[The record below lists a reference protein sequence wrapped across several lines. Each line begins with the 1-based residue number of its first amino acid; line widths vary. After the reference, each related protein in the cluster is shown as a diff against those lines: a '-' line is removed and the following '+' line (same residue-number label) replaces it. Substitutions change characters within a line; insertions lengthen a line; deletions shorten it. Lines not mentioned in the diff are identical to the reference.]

1 MLRIRNWCANFETHE
16 SRKLKRLDWVS
27 VPNDLL
33 DLQYRL
39 LVDHPDG
46 AAHFAAWI
54 VIVEIAS
61 TCKVRGTLQEG
72 GVSLSTRH
80 LSLKSGLPLTLFEAA
95 IPRLMDTGWLEEIP
109 DAGEL
114 SAVMSGEN
122 PGGPADFKQDAGKSS
137 AYIDTNTYKDS
148 KPICASRDAPD
159 EVGSISSIDAPPFET
174 TEPELFPVESA
185 EPKKPAKSVD
195 GLSAEQ
201 EGWFSRWW
209 EAFWTRKGKKKAR
222 QLFARKVK
230 TVGLFEE
237 ILAATK
243 QQAPVEFSKDPQ
255 YRCHPSTY
263 LSQERWADEATEPG
277 RKEPVR
283 LTA

>member
-27 VPNDLL
+27 VPKDIL

-80 LSLKSGLPLTLFEAA
+80 LALKSGLPLALFESA
-95 IPRLMDTGWLEEIP
+95 IPRLMDTGWLEEIS
-109 DAGEL
+109 DTGEF
-114 SAVMSGEN
+114 STTMPGEN
-122 PGGPADFKQDAGKSS
+122 PGGTADFRQDAGKSS
-137 AYIDTNTYKDS
+137 AYIDTNSNKDN
-148 KPICASRDAPD
+148 KHICASDDAP
-159 EVGSISSIDAPPFET
+159 VGDAPLSVT
-174 TEPELFPVESA
+174 LFPVIGTALE
-185 EPKKPAKSVD
+185 KPAKSAD
-195 GLSAEQ
+195 GLTAEQ
-201 EGWFSRWW
+201 DGWFSQWW
-209 EAFWTRKGKKKAR
+209 GAFWTHKGKKKAR

-230 TVGLFEE
+230 TVGLFED
-237 ILAATK
+237 IMTATT
-243 QQAPVEFSKDPQ
+243 QQAPAEFAKDAQ

-263 LSQERWADEATEPG
+263 LSQERWEDETAAPG

-283 LTA
+283 LLA